1 MTLGKIF
8 TLWAATVALLAA
20 PTLAP
25 NTAEAKSKAYKGYAG
40 QRYARVGQYN
50 CPLRQTV
57 NGDIVDCHGWRLR
70 TNATGW
76 DNTCLNLDY
85 LPSMYACSSRGG
97 GR

>member
-1 MTLGKIF
+1 MTLGRIL
-8 TLWAATVALLAA
+8 TLAAATAALLAA

-25 NTAEAKSKAYKGYAG
+25 NTAEAKSKAYKGYEG
-40 QRYARVGQYN
+40 QRYARVRQNN

-70 TNATGW
+70 SNATGW